1 MNFYNV
7 NNLLKKIPDAQ
18 YYIIVY
24 GRGNGKTYSCLKYGI
39 ENYFKSDEKEQMAY
53 IRRMEVDFKGKRGAQ
68 LFANHEQLVE
78 NLSKGKYNRIIY
90 YGGRWFMAY
99 QDPETKA
106 IIRNERPFAFA
117 FSLASMTHDKSISY
131 NDITTTIF
139 DEFIQDETTGFYLAN
154 ECQTYFNTIST
165 IIRNRDNVKNFL
177 CGNTISA
184 WNLYTREFNL
194 TNFKNM
200 KPGDIDLYTYG
211 QGKDIMKVAVEM
223 CPDPRT
229 INDKGEKESKPSDK
243 YFQFDNPSMQMI
255 KGTNSQWQ
263 LGSYPHL
270 LYKYKTTDIKFI
282 YFIKFDE
289 EIFQCEIINK
299 EGNLFTYIHRKT
311 TPIKDENK
319 EIIFSLDYDIRINHR
334 RCINRPINNLTQKIW
349 WFFKNDLVFYQD
361 NEIGSKITNYINYCN
376 KI

>member
-78 NLSKGKYNRIIY
+78 KLSNGKYNRIIY

-139 DEFIQDETTGFYLAN
+139 DEFIQDESTGFYLAN

-177 CGNTISA
+177 CGIIM
-184 WNLYTREFNL
+184 EF
-194 TNFKNM
+194 
-200 KPGDIDLYTYG
+200 
-211 QGKDIMKVAVEM
+211 
-223 CPDPRT
+223 
-229 INDKGEKESKPSDK
+229 
-243 YFQFDNPSMQMI
+243 
-255 KGTNSQWQ
+255 
-263 LGSYPHL
+263 
-270 LYKYKTTDIKFI
+270 
-282 YFIKFDE
+282 
-289 EIFQCEIINK
+289 
-299 EGNLFTYIHRKT
+299 IH
-311 TPIKDENK
+311 
-319 EIIFSLDYDIRINHR
+319 
-334 RCINRPINNLTQKIW
+334 
-349 WFFKNDLVFYQD
+349 
-361 NEIGSKITNYINYCN
+361 
-376 KI
+376 